1 MLLFFQIL
9 QIISALLTIGMV
21 LLHSAKGEGI
31 GSIGSASQMFSSS
44 SELEKGLNLV
54 TWFFGLVFLM
64 SSALL
69 SWGFI
74 R

>member
-9 QIISALLTIGMV
+9 QIISALFTIALI

-31 GSIGSASQMFSSS
+31 GSIGSAAQMFSSS
-44 SELEKGLNLV
+44 SDLEKSLNVITWIAGLI
-54 TWFFGLVFLM
+54 FLLT
-64 SSALL
+64 SAAL

-74 R
+74 K